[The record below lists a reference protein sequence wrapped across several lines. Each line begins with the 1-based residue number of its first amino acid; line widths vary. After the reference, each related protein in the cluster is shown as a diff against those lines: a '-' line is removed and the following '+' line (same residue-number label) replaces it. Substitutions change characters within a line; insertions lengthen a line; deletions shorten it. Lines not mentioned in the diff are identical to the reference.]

1 MTGTNLL
8 IAHYSSSTE
17 IPTAILDRAIPLAID
32 AVYSTRDQGGG
43 MHEAGAAAAVAVL
56 LELGY
61 GDR

>member
-1 MTGTNLL
+1 MNGADML
-8 IAHYSSSTE
+8 IGRYAASTV
-17 IPTAILDRAIPLAID
+17 IPLAILDRAIPLAID
-32 AVYSTRDQGGG
+32 AVYRERDAGGG